1 MRQCDTRLNLDDA
14 AMDVDPSEAHEILTW
29 IYHFDEMR
37 TLAACPFRGSMICAW
52 NSMILPENITIG
64 VLMVHTNVPRE
75 QSSEF
80 LTTKAKEM
88 CARFSADSVPQRVK
102 SLQWAKR
109 IYSHKREGYE
119 SLREAVIGGLRPSRN
134 EVVQMVEG
142 QMLIDSNE
150 DFKRD
155 LERDFSSDN
164 INDGCSGNLDEDIAK
179 GTTEKA
185 AEVEG
190 ETPVD
195 RDERV

>member
-14 AMDVDPSEAHEILTW
+14 EMDVDPSEVHEILTW

-64 VLMVHTNVPRE
+64 VLMVHHNVPRE
-75 QSSEF
+75 QSLEF

-88 CARFSADSVPQRVK
+88 CARFSADSVQQRVK
-102 SLQWAKR
+102 SLQWAER
-109 IYSHKREGYE
+109 IYSHKWEGYE
-119 SLREAVIGGLRPSRN
+119 SLREAVISGLRPSRN
-134 EVVQMVEG
+134 EVVQMMEG

-155 LERDFSSDN
+155 LERDLSSDN

-179 GTTEKA
+179 GTMEKA

-190 ETPVD
+190 ETAID